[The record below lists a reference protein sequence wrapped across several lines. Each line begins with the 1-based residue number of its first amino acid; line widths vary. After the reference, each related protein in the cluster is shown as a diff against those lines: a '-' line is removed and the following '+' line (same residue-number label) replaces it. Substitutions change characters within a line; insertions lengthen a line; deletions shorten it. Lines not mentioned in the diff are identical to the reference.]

1 MNRLRIIPLDEMVV
15 FPGMPVTLPV
25 DVGSDDRVLL
35 VPRQDNTY
43 AKVGVEAEVSERVRL
58 AGRGLAVSL
67 MPLHRAT
74 LGGAAADQDGVLR
87 VDFEA
92 RPDLVP
98 AAALTRELEREYRAV
113 VDEILELRGDDGRI
127 RAFVR
132 SITDAGALAD
142 TAGYSPDLNFTQ
154 KLQLLETF
162 DVVER
167 LRLAVQFQRE
177 RLAELQVRKR
187 IRDDVEDGAQKQ
199 QREYFLRRQMDAIR
213 KELGETEGSI
223 IEEYRKKISEAK
235 MPDAV
240 EKQAERELSR
250 LEKMG
255 ESNAEAS
262 MIRTYLDWLLA
273 VPWSNRS
280 EERLDPKYAR
290 EVLDADH
297 AGLDD
302 VKRRITEY
310 LAVRKLRAERGLVA
324 N

>member
-1 MNRLRIIPLDEMVV
+1 MNRLRIIPLDDMVA
-15 FPGMPVTLPV
+15 FPGMPVTLQV
-25 DVGSDDRVLL
+25 DMGRDDRVLL

-43 AKVGVEAEVSERVRL
+43 GRIGVVAEVSERGRL
-58 AGRGLAVSL
+58 AGVGPAVSL
-67 MPLHRAT
+67 MALHRAIP
-74 LGGAAADQDGVLR
+74 GGAAAEEDGVLR

-92 RPDLVP
+92 RPDQAP
-98 AAALTRELEREYRAV
+98 APSLTRELEREYRAV
-113 VDEILELRGDDGRI
+113 VDEILELRGDDGRL

-142 TAGYSPDLNFTQ
+142 TAGYSPDLNFDQ

-162 DVVER
+162 DIVER
-167 LRLAVQFQRE
+167 LKLALQFQRE

-213 KELGETEGSI
+213 KELGESDGSI
-223 IEEYRKKISEAK
+223 GDEYRQKIADAG

-240 EKQAERELSR
+240 RQQADRELSR
-250 LEKMG
+250 FERMG
-255 ESNAEAS
+255 ESNAESS

-273 VPWSNRS
+273 VSWGKRS
-280 EERLDPKYAR
+280 VDRLDPAHAR

-297 AGLDD
+297 EGLD
-302 VKRRITEY
+302 
-310 LAVRKLRAERGLVA
+310 
-324 N
+324 